1 MQNLSTTHPNA
12 KRRLTTQAKSDL
24 RWWLVFLN
32 NWTGIRLIRQHRRD
46 LHVYTDASG
55 AKGIGAW
62 HGSNAFAIRMPRR
75 HKVKHINWKEAY
87 AVHFSVAKWG
97 QSWRGYRV
105 TFMCDNSAIVEVLNK
120 TTIRGDAIEP
130 LQLIFLAAAL
140 FDIEVRSCWLSSE
153 DNWIADAVS
162 RFNLKKLANL
172 QLDQLFFKSTQLQ
185 PMLQAGSLNPIQQ
198 LR

>member
-1 MQNLSTTHPNA
+1 MSRLHFIQSSKQPPRIPLILHSGYPLGRPFLRQLFNFMQNLSTTHPNA

-24 RWWLVFLN
+24 HWWLVFLN

-87 AVHFSVAKWG
+87 A
-97 QSWRGYRV
+97 
-105 TFMCDNSAIVEVLNK
+105 
-120 TTIRGDAIEP
+120 
-130 LQLIFLAAAL
+130 
-140 FDIEVRSCWLSSE
+140 
-153 DNWIADAVS
+153 
-162 RFNLKKLANL
+162 
-172 QLDQLFFKSTQLQ
+172 
-185 PMLQAGSLNPIQQ
+185 
-198 LR
+198 